1 MEFFIIVVITSVV
14 ALSLL
19 AVESVYFYALEQSGG
34 SQNENLNEE
43 WIFLNMYFKDLM
55 FTNNKRRNYLKS
67 ILKRLFL

>member
-43 WIFLNMYFKDLM
+43 
-55 FTNNKRRNYLKS
+55 
-67 ILKRLFL
+67 